1 MGQTLKPRPNTSP
14 NVSESIWIGRLK
26 DPLNIDGRIRTNV
39 CGWHGKVHQ
48 LQPGA
53 RDQPKH
59 QQANRKCVGDI
70 SLFCR
75 ENDGMSIVNLTSG
88 VLRVSKARCIRRNS
102 DETIA
107 ESPDDLFFREA
118 QQTVGDPEEG

>member
-1 MGQTLKPRPNTSP
+1 MGQTLKPRLNISH
-14 NVSESIWIGRLK
+14 NGSENIWIGRLK
-26 DPLNIDGRIRTNV
+26 DLLNIDGRIRTNV

-59 QQANRKCVGDI
+59 QQANRKCGGYI

-75 ENDGMSIVNLTSG
+75 ENDGMSIPHLTSDA
-88 VLRVSKARCIRRNS
+88 LRVFKARNLRRNL

-107 ESPDDLFFREA
+107 ESPEDIFFGEA
-118 QQTVGDPEEG
+118 QMAGDPGEG